1 LRVETL
7 VLASKVQTLA
17 LRVETLVLASKVQ
30 TSALRV
36 ETLALRAEALALR
49 FGLDYIT
56 VICIQTRLP
65 WRNGRKTSSL
75 LYLLLAL
82 ETAAASHSG
91 NIPSQ
96 MKATYV
102 TSGVRKGMRLK
113 LLSHS

>member
-1 LRVETL
+1 MRV
-7 VLASKVQTLA
+7 
-17 LRVETLVLASKVQ
+17 
-30 TSALRV
+30 
-36 ETLALRAEALALR
+36 EALALR